1 MEQNGAQLKKLN
13 FVPEYGSKGYCVATN
28 VYSSAKERLPASL
41 KAKVDQVEETVT
53 EASAP
58 YITKAQ
64 DKGSELLKIVDDQ
77 VSNVEIARDKVVDQT
92 CLI

>member
-1 MEQNGAQLKKLN
+1 MEHSEAQLKKLN
-13 FVPEYGSKGYCVATN
+13 FVPEYGTKGYCMATN
-28 VYSSAKERLPASL
+28 VYCTAKDRLPASL

-58 YITKAQ
+58 YVTKAQ

-77 VSNVEIARDKVVDQT
+77 VSAVLCV
-92 CLI
+92 